1 MICLVIQRQ
10 TLYIKIK
17 MNSIT
22 SLFTFLLFFTVSISS
37 AQQIKTV
44 WLDDLDVARY
54 STGIRPVAVKGSYA
68 KETPLRING
77 KTYKRGISG
86 ISISILSFKLNK
98 NAKHFSA
105 LVGPDDAGNKEIG
118 LRFYVI
124 GDKKILFQ
132 TRSMKIGDEPI
143 PVEIDLTG
151 ITQMGL
157 LVTDSVGGVNN
168 KRTYCDWLDAKF
180 EMLGDFI
187 PENIEDNAKKYILTP
202 ESPATPKINTA
213 PIFGATP
220 GNPVLFTIAATGNR
234 PIQFDVNNLPKGLNI
249 DKKTGRITGIISQR
263 GSYKLELT
271 ATNKLG
277 KASKPLT
284 IIIGDTIALTPPI
297 GWNGWNA
304 WETNL
309 DREKVLASADAMVK
323 TGLVN
328 HGWSYI
334 NIDDAWQGVRGGDLM
349 ALQPNEKFPQFKEMV
364 DYIHSLGLKAGL
376 YSTPYVASYGGYVG
390 ASSDNPNG
398 GETHDSIM
406 LRKQYYHH
414 IGKYQFEDNDAKQ
427 MAIWGFDFLKYD
439 WRIDV
444 GSTKRMSDALKN
456 SGRDVVFSLSN
467 NAPFEK
473 VADWVKFSN
482 MYRTGPD
489 IKDSWNSLFQTAFS
503 VDRWSPYAGHG
514 HWSDLDMMIVG
525 NVSIGPIL
533 HPTKLTPDEQY
544 SHVSI
549 FSIAAAPL
557 LIGCPIE
564 QLDKFTLSLLSND
577 EIIAINQDALGNGG
591 RLVKEENGFQIW
603 VKPLEHGEYAVG
615 IFNID
620 YFGQT
625 PVSYFKWGNEK
636 ARIYNLDLSK
646 IGLVGKWKIRD
657 LWRQKDLGI
666 YTSNFTSKIPHHG
679 VVVLRLSQIK

>member
-1 MICLVIQRQ
+1 MISFS
-10 TLYIKIK
+10 K
-17 MNSIT
+17 
-22 SLFTFLLFFTVSISS
+22 LFTVLFLFLSTGIF
-37 AQQIKTV
+37 AQQTQHI
-44 WLDDLDVARY
+44 WLDDLDIA
-54 STGIRPVAVKGSYA
+54 SFSSGIRPVAVKSSYA

-86 ISISILSFKLNK
+86 ISISIISFMLNK
-98 NAKHFSA
+98 NAQRFKA
-105 LVGPDDAGNKEIG
+105 LVGPDDAGNTEIG

-132 TRSMKIGDEPI
+132 TGPMRIGDAAI
-143 PVEIDLTG
+143 PVDIDLTG
-151 ITQMGL
+151 VTQLGL
-157 LVTDSVGGVNN
+157 LVTDSVGGVGN
-168 KRTYCDWLDAKF
+168 KRTYCDWADAII
-180 EMLGDFI
+180 EMNGNFK
-187 PENIEDNAKKYILTP
+187 PEHVENTGKKYILTP
-202 ESPATPKINTA
+202 PSPLTPKINTA
-213 PIFGATP
+213 TIFGATP
-220 GNPVLFTIAATGNR
+220 GNPVLFTIAATGIR
-234 PIQFDVNNLPKGLNI
+234 PMRFGVHHLPKGLTV
-249 DKKTGRITGIISQR
+249 DATTGIIRGSITKR
-263 GSYKLELT
+263 GSYVMELK
-271 ATNKLG
+271 AKNKLG
-277 KASKPLT
+277 SASKPLT

-304 WETNL
+304 WEAKL

-334 NIDDAWQGVRGGDLM
+334 NIDDAWQGLRGGDLM
-349 ALQPNEKFPQFKEMV
+349 ALQPNEKFPRFKEMV

-390 ASSDNPNG
+390 ASSDYPTG
-398 GETHDSIM
+398 GESHDSIM
-406 LRKQYYHH
+406 KRKQFFHH
-414 IGKYQFEDNDAKQ
+414 IGKYQFENNDAKQ

-444 GSTKRMSDALKN
+444 ASTQRMSEALKN

-473 VADWVKFSN
+473 VNDWVRLSN

-514 HWSDLDMMIVG
+514 HWSDVDMMIIG

-533 HPTKLTPDEQY
+533 HPTKLSADEQY

-564 QLDKFTLSLLSND
+564 QLDAFTLNLLSND
-577 EIIAINQDALGNGG
+577 EVIAINQDALGRAG
-591 RLVKEENGFQIW
+591 RLVSEENGAQVW
-603 VKPLEHGEYAVG
+603 LKPLVNGDYAVC

-620 YFGQT
+620 GYGKT
-625 PVSYFKWGNEK
+625 PESYFSWGDVSSRK
-636 ARIYNLDLSK
+636 ISVALSQL
-646 IGLVGKWKIRD
+646 GLRGQWKLRD
-657 LWRQKDLGI
+657 VWRQKDLGVSGSTI
-666 YTSNFTSKIPHHG
+666 SGNIPHHG
-679 VVVLRLSQIK
+679 VLMLKLSKMN

>member
-1 MICLVIQRQ
+1 MQKVTITKVLT
-10 TLYIKIK
+10 TLFLAI
-17 MNSIT
+17 
-22 SLFTFLLFFTVSISS
+22 SLCSF
-37 AQQIKTV
+37 AQQTQTV
-44 WLDDLDVARY
+44 WLDDLDVASY
-54 STGIRPVAVKGSYA
+54 SSGIRPVATKGSYA

-98 NAKHFSA
+98 NGKHFSA

-132 TRSMKIGDEPI
+132 TGSMKIGDLPI

-151 ITQMGL
+151 ITQLGL

-168 KRTYCDWLDAKF
+168 KRTYCDWVDAKF
-180 EMLGDFI
+180 EMIGDVK
-187 PENIEDNAKKYILTP
+187 PEHVAFNEKKYILTP
-202 ESPATPKINTA
+202 QSPATPKINTA
-213 PIFGATP
+213 SIFGATP
-220 GNPVLFTIAATGNR
+220 GNPVLFTIATTGNR
-234 PIQFDVNNLPKGLNI
+234 PMEFDVKNLPIGLKI
-249 DKKTGRITGIISQR
+249 DKKTGTITGTITQR
-263 GSYKLELT
+263 GSYPMVLN
-271 ATNKLG
+271 ASNKFG

-309 DREKVLASADAMVK
+309 DREKVLASAEAMVK

-334 NIDDAWQGVRGGDLM
+334 NIDDAWQGKRGGDLM
-349 ALQPNEKFPQFKEMV
+349 ALQPNEKFPKFKEMV

-390 ASSDNPNG
+390 ASSDYPNG

-414 IGKYQFEDNDAKQ
+414 IGKYQFENNDAKQ
-427 MAIWGFDFLKYD
+427 MALWGFDFLKYD

-444 GSTKRMSDALKN
+444 ASTKRMSDALKN

-473 VADWVKFSN
+473 VTDWAQLSN

-525 NVSIGPIL
+525 NVSIGPVL

-549 FSIAAAPL
+549 FSLAAAPL

-564 QLDKFTLSLLSND
+564 QLDTFTLSLLSND
-577 EIIAINQDALGNGG
+577 EIIAINQDALGKGG
-591 RLVKEENGFQIW
+591 RLVKEEDGFQIW

-620 YFGQT
+620 FFGQT
-625 PVSYFKWGNEK
+625 PESYFKWGNEK
-636 ARIYNLDLSK
+636 ARLYNLDLSK

-657 LWRQKDLGI
+657 VWRQKDIGV
-666 YTSNFTSKIPHHG
+666 YSGSFASTIPHHG
-679 VVVLRLSQIK
+679 VVVVRLSKTK

>member
-1 MICLVIQRQ
+1 MQKNSLT
-10 TLYIKIK
+10 TLITAIFLT
-17 MNSIT
+17 IT
-22 SLFTFLLFFTVSISS
+22 STLF
-37 AQQIKTV
+37 AQQTKTV
-44 WLDDLDVARY
+44 WLDNLDIASF
-54 STGIRPVAVKGSYA
+54 STGIRPVAVNGSYA

-77 KTYKRGISG
+77 KTYKRGLSG
-86 ISISILSFKLNK
+86 ISISIITFVLNSK
-98 NAKHFSA
+98 AKHFSA
-105 LVGPDDAGNKEIG
+105 LVGPDDAGNKDIG
-118 LRFYVI
+118 LRFYVV
-124 GDKKILFQ
+124 GDKKILFE
-132 TRSMKIGDEPI
+132 TGPMKIGDQPI

-151 ITQMGL
+151 ITQLGL

-168 KRTYCDWLDAKF
+168 KRTYCDWIDAKF
-180 EMLGDFI
+180 EMIGDFK
-187 PENIEDNAKKYILTP
+187 PEHVANNEKKYILTP

-220 GNPVLFTIAATGNR
+220 GNPVLFTISATGNR
-234 PIQFDVNNLPKGLNI
+234 PMQFEVKNLPSGLKV
-249 DKKTGRITGIISQR
+249 DKKTGIITGNISNR
-263 GSYKLELT
+263 GNYTMELK

-277 KASKPLT
+277 SASKPLT

-304 WETNL
+304 WETKL
-309 DREKVLASADAMVK
+309 DRDKVLASAEAMVK

-349 ALQPNEKFPQFKEMV
+349 ALQPNEKFPKFKEMV

-390 ASSDNPNG
+390 ASSDFPNG

-406 LRKQYYHH
+406 LRKQFYHH
-414 IGKYQFEDNDAKQ
+414 VGKYQFENNDAKQ
-427 MAIWGFDFLKYD
+427 MAAWGFDFLKYD

-444 GSTKRMSDALKN
+444 ASTKRMSDALKN

-473 VADWVKFSN
+473 VSDWIELSN

-489 IKDSWNSLFQTAFS
+489 IKDSWNSLYQTAFS

-525 NVSIGPIL
+525 NVSIGPVL

-564 QLDKFTLSLLSND
+564 QLDKFTLNLLSND
-577 EIIAINQDALGNGG
+577 EVIAINQDALGKGG

-603 VKPLEHGEYAVG
+603 VKPLEQGAYAVG
-615 IFNID
+615 IFNVD
-620 YFGQT
+620 YFGKT
-625 PVSYFKWGNEK
+625 PESYFHWANEK
-636 ARIYNLDLSK
+636 PRNYTLDLNK
-646 IGLVGKWKIRD
+646 IGLEGKWDLRD
-657 LWRQKDLGI
+657 VWRQKDLGVYAGSFKAI
-666 YTSNFTSKIPHHG
+666 IPHHG
-679 VVVLRLSQIK
+679 VVMIKLKPKKG

>member
-1 MICLVIQRQ
+1 MQK
-10 TLYIKIK
+10 TT
-17 MNSIT
+17 IT
-22 SLFTFLLFFTVSISS
+22 KLLIALFLIITYTSF

-44 WLDDLDVARY
+44 WLDELDVMSY
-54 STGIRPVAVKGSYA
+54 SSGIRPVAVNGSYA

-77 KTYKRGISG
+77 KMYKRGISG

-124 GDKKILFQ
+124 GDKKILFE
-132 TRSMKIGDEPI
+132 TGAMKIGDQPI

-151 ITQMGL
+151 ITQLGL

-168 KRTYCDWLDAKF
+168 KRTYCDWVDAKF
-180 EMLGDFI
+180 EMIGNAK
-187 PENIEDNAKKYILTP
+187 PEHVENDEKKYIITP

-213 PIFGATP
+213 SIFGATP
-220 GNPVLFTIAATGNR
+220 GNPVLFNIATTGVR
-234 PIQFDVNNLPKGLNI
+234 PMQFEVKNIPIGLKV
-249 DKKTGRITGIISQR
+249 DEKTGIITGAISNR
-263 GSYKLELT
+263 GRYTMELK

-277 KASKPLT
+277 SAIKPLT

-304 WETNL
+304 WETKL
-309 DREKVLASADAMVK
+309 DREKVLASAEAMVK

-334 NIDDAWQGVRGGDLM
+334 NIDDAWQGVRGGDFM
-349 ALQPNEKFPQFKEMV
+349 ALQPNEKFPKFKEMV

-390 ASSDNPNG
+390 ASSDFPNG

-406 LRKQYYHH
+406 LRKQFYHH
-414 IGKYQFEDNDAKQ
+414 IGKYQFENNDAKQ
-427 MAIWGFDFLKYD
+427 MAAWGFDFLKYD

-444 GSTKRMSDALKN
+444 ASTKRMSDALKN

-473 VADWVKFSN
+473 VSDWIELSN

-489 IKDSWNSLFQTAFS
+489 IKDSWNSLYQTAFS

-525 NVSIGPIL
+525 NVSIGPVL

-549 FSIAAAPL
+549 FSLAAAPL

-577 EIIAINQDALGNGG
+577 EVIAINQDALGKGG

-603 VKPLEHGEYAVG
+603 VKPLEQGAYAVG
-615 IFNID
+615 IFNVD
-620 YFGQT
+620 YFGKT
-625 PVSYFKWGNEK
+625 PVSYFHWYNEKPRNYTLDLNKLGLEGKWG
-636 ARIYNLDLSK
+636 L
-646 IGLVGKWKIRD
+646 RD
-657 LWRQKDLGI
+657 VWRQKDLGV
-666 YTSNFTSKIPHHG
+666 YAGSFKATIPHHG
-679 VVVLRLSQIK
+679 VVMIKLNPKKG